1 MAVGAGKREPH
12 TLRAGVGGAARSL
25 RGFGLRA
32 TVHRARVVGAVDA
45 AGSLVV
51 APAAVGAF
59 GVRAN
64 VVRVD
69 PVLRLGWGARRF
81 VAVVPAREPTNSRHY
96 LRLSVWVSTCTPKH
110 HLPCSSF
117 VDGHERWNVEQQ
129 TS

>member
-1 MAVGAGKREPH
+1 M
-12 TLRAGVGGAARSL
+12 RAGVGGAARSL

-59 GVRAN
+59 GVSAN
-64 VVRVD
+64 VVNVD
-69 PVLRLGWGARRF
+69 PVLRLGRGARSF

-96 LRLSVWVSTCTPKH
+96 LRLVCDVRAQTSFSVLELV
-110 HLPCSSF
+110 
-117 VDGHERWNVEQQ
+117 GARERWNVEQQ